1 MKSKHI
7 VAAMALVFVVSSAAF
22 ARDPLTTVELTD
34 HLEEALSAC
43 TWKTRNMTGAPPG
56 KMLLH
61 KRTMEEVLEALK
73 AGREVDSKKLEEAL
87 KVHPS

>member
-1 MKSKHI
+1 MKSKHT
-7 VAAMALVFVVSSAAF
+7 VAAMALVFVVSSPAF

-34 HLEEALSAC
+34 HLEEALRAC
-43 TWKTRNMTGAPPG
+43 TWKTRNMTGAPLG

-61 KRTMEEVLEALK
+61 KRTMENVLEALK
-73 AGREVDSKKLEEAL
+73 AGRKVDPRKLEEAL